1 MESNAVEHLY
11 TPSDVQKI
19 RKKLLEEQCNRD
31 KMTGLDIPEGKDC
44 LDHNHRTQFVR
55 GVLHRQS
62 NASLGKLE
70 GIYTRYLSYWYP
82 WTLSEFLRQAASY
95 IELEDDSR
103 YVHPGWIKRLCTDF
117 ASLNEQGKKDTLEK
131 LCQPIGSNATERKV
145 LFRKA
150 LLTRKFSYNTVKDLI
165 NQKKGIK

>member
-1 MESNAVEHLY
+1 MDSNAVEYLY

-31 KMTGLDIPEGKDC
+31 KMTGLEIPEGKDC

-62 NASLGKLE
+62 NAALGKLE
-70 GIYTRYLSYWYP
+70 GIYTRYLNYWYP

-103 YVHPGWIKRLCTDF
+103 YVHPGWLKRLCTDF
-117 ASLNEQGKKDTLEK
+117 ASLNEAGKKDVLQ
-131 LCQPIGSNATERKV
+131 CMNQPQGNNATERKAI
-145 LFRKA
+145 FRKA
-150 LLTRKFSYNTVKDLI
+150 LLTKKFTYEDTRNLI
-165 NQKKGIK
+165 NETKGK

>member
-1 MESNAVEHLY
+1 MTEHIY
-11 TPSDVQKI
+11 TTSDVKKT

-31 KMTGLDIPEGKDC
+31 KMTGLEIPEGKDC

-62 NASLGKLE
+62 NAALGKLE

-103 YVHPGWIKRLCTDF
+103 YVHPGWLKRLCTDF
-117 ASLNEQGKKDTLEK
+117 ASLNEAGKKDVLQ
-131 LCQPIGSNATERKV
+131 CMNQPQGNNATERKA

-150 LLTRKFSYNTVKDLI
+150 LLSKKFTYEDTRNLI
-165 NQKKGIK
+165 NKTKGK

>member
-1 MESNAVEHLY
+1 MTEHIY
-11 TPSDVQKI
+11 TTSDVKKI

-31 KMTGLDIPEGKDC
+31 KMTGLEIPEGKDC

-62 NASLGKLE
+62 NAALGKLE

-103 YVHPGWIKRLCTDF
+103 YVHPGWLKRLCTDF
-117 ASLNEQGKKDTLEK
+117 SSLNEAGKKDVLQ
-131 LCQPIGSNATERKV
+131 CMNQPQGNNATERKA

-150 LLTRKFSYNTVKDLI
+150 LLSKKFTYEDTRNLI
-165 NQKKGIK
+165 NKTKGK